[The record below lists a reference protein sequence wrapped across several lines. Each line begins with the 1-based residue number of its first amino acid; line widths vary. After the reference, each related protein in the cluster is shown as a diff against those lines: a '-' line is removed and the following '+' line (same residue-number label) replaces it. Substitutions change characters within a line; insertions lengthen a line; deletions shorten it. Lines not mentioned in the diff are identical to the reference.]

1 ESVKEDAAVGQH
13 DEERHPRPPARR
25 PRCSGS
31 SWLPRRKRHH
41 YIQHCRL
48 RSRPHP
54 PASSS
59 FPARSRSADA
69 HAAKVSTQPQT
80 PNTAKMHRSTLV
92 INKFVGSTPLTVA
105 DQLLCNSDA
114 AAAAVETTTD
124 APAPALRRVPSSTS
138 TTTLAAPVAV
148 ASTSTD
154 GDDDDECGEPHHPA
168 GAAAPAANTKQ
179 LLLFAV
185 AKDLIWD

>member
-1 ESVKEDAAVGQH
+1 MRRWGSTTRSVTRGLLLAG
-13 DEERHPRPPARR
+13 
-25 PRCSGS
+25 RCSGS

-54 PASSS
+54 SASSS

-92 INKFVGSTPLTVA
+92 INKFVGSTPLKPPSKQRQTRRPRRF
-105 DQLLCNSDA
+105 A
-114 AAAAVETTTD
+114 ACR
-124 APAPALRRVPSSTS
+124 PPPPPRR
-138 TTTLAAPVAV
+138 
-148 ASTSTD
+148 
-154 GDDDDECGEPHHPA
+154 
-168 GAAAPAANTKQ
+168 
-179 LLLFAV
+179 
-185 AKDLIWD
+185 